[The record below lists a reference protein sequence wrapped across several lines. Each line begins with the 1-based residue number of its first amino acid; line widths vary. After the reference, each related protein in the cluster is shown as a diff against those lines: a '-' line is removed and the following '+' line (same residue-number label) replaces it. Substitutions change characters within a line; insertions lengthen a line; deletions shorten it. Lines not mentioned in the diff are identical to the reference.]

1 MSLND
6 CQEALKWLL
15 IIFFTLLILD
25 CTCNIGFMDFLGI
38 SEGFEEQGPMVGPMV
53 GPPST
58 MGSKPITPTPIKMAP
73 SQGAPQKVVASENF
87 GENEDFASVS
97 FKGRTPAT
105 CYPQDTLKPEDLLPT
120 ADSKAVQDF
129 NNAKPDGEGVLKGVN
144 FLDSGFHVGVN
155 TVGQSLRNANLQLRS
170 EPPNPQVS
178 VSPWSNTTIAPD
190 LQRRPLELNESCPG
204 A

>member
-25 CTCNIGFMDFLGI
+25 CTCDIGFMKFLGF
-38 SEGFEEQGPMVGPMV
+38 SEGFELQQPMVGQQ
-53 GPPST
+53 PST
-58 MGSKPITPTPIKMAP
+58 MGPNPAPPTPIKMAP
-73 SQGAPQKVVASENF
+73 SQGAPQKIVASEAL

-129 NNAKPDGEGVLKGVN
+129 NNSKPDGEGILKGVN
-144 FLDSGFHVGVN
+144 FLDAGFHVGVN

-170 EPPNPQVS
+170 EPPNPQVA

-190 LQRRPLELNESCPG
+190 LQRKPLELNESCPG

>member
-25 CTCNIGFMDFLGI
+25 CTCDIGFMKFLGI
-38 SEGFEEQGPMVGPMV
+38 AEGFENPPMIPS
-53 GPPST
+53 GPPSNASRRVAAPPT
-58 MGSKPITPTPIKMAP
+58 MAPTMAP
-73 SQGAPQKVVASENF
+73 SQPASQAKVVASESF
-87 GENEDFASVS
+87 GENEDFAGVS

-144 FLDSGFHVGVN
+144 FLDAGFHVGVN
-155 TVGQSLRNANLQLRS
+155 TVGQSLRNANRDLRS

-178 VSPWSNTTIAPD
+178 VSPWSNTTIGPD
-190 LQRRPLELNESCPG
+190 LHRKPLELNESCPSS
-204 A
+204 